1 MSSEGLIT
9 TIWTILLITIFGP
22 VCVDV
27 FIKEG
32 DRIGRG
38 PWGLVPGPTR
48 RRNKR
53 EERRRSCSLKM
64 ESEREIDYET
74 HILSMD
80 VRYEIVARAQ
90 ILHCF
95 L

>member
-1 MSSEGLIT
+1 
-9 TIWTILLITIFGP
+9 LLITIFGP

-48 RRNKR
+48 RRNKW

-74 HILSMD
+74 HILSID